1 MNDFKKYLLSKQNV
15 SGKLGYNCMR
25 VIKKTPAH
33 PQDVGLIDQSSE
45 FLITAI
51 LGRISALHNHAR
63 NRIGKTLA
71 IPI

>member
-1 MNDFKKYLLSKQNV
+1 
-15 SGKLGYNCMR
+15 MR